1 MAAEAVRHHCYMDD
15 LMPSVP
21 TIDIAKETQKQLKEL
36 GSLAGFH
43 IRKWMSN
50 QAEVLKDIPAE
61 DRASAI
67 DLDENKLSTT
77 KTLGV
82 LWIAE
87 EDTFSFKYL
96 LTPDIQLTKRNVL
109 KKTATIYDPLGFL
122 APYVV
127 RAKLLIQQAWVEAA
141 DWDVPLPVHHQ
152 EQWKSWFQKSIGLEG
167 IRIPRCLKERHSTAL
182 RVSLHTF
189 SDASEAAY
197 AAAVYIRQ
205 EYEDK
210 STTTR
215 LIGSK
220 TRLSPL
226 KAMSIPRLELM
237 GAVIGLQLT
246 KQISSPLEI
255 PLSQTTF
262 WVDSMNVIYW
272 IHGQSRNYK
281 PFVSHRVGEIHEQSD
296 PNQWR
301 YVPTK
306 QNPADFGTRGL
317 TVSELTESE
326 NQRNQRKP

>member
-1 MAAEAVRHHCYMDD
+1 M
-15 LMPSVP
+15 
-21 TIDIAKETQKQLKEL
+21 
-36 GSLAGFH
+36 
-43 IRKWMSN
+43 
-50 QAEVLKDIPAE
+50 KDIPAE
-61 DRASAI
+61 VRASTI
-67 DLDENKLSTT
+67 DLEENKLSTT

-82 LWIAE
+82 LWTA
-87 EDTFSFKYL
+87 DQDTCTFSFKYS
-96 LTPDIQLTKRNVL
+96 LTPEIELTKRNVL

-127 RAKLLIQQAWVEAA
+127 RAKILIQQAWVEA
-141 DWDVPLPVHHQ
+141 DGWDVPLPVHHQ
-152 EQWKSWFQKSIGLEG
+152 EQWRSWFQESTDLEG
-167 IRIPRCLKERHSTAL
+167 IRIPRCLKERQFTA
-182 RVSLHTF
+182 VKASLHTF

-197 AAAVYIRQ
+197 GAAVYIRH

-215 LIGSK
+215 LVGSK

-237 GAVIGLQLT
+237 GAVIGLRLT
-246 KQISSPLEI
+246 KQISSALEI
-255 PLSQTTF
+255 PLSQATF

-281 PFVSHRVGEIHEQSD
+281 PFVSHCVGEIHERSE

-317 TVSELTESE
+317 TVSELADSEMWWKGPTFLAFPESDWPKTKSANPAEEALTEVKAERRPVLENQLPKPEEESE
-326 NQRNQRKP
+326 TW